1 MSIGYLYCF
10 SNRSMPSILKIGV
23 TTREPLVR
31 LKEANMSDTWRPPT
45 PYEMEFAKQVIS
57 PMEKETI
64 LHTILAK
71 YTERVNPN
79 REFFRAS
86 VEEVKQL
93 FDLIDGEYYNNIE
106 NKNHLAERV
115 NNEEINN
122 EEINPDSSEN
132 KVNNEYYKF
141 TKWLTYNCL
150 DIKSGKVSLRELTE
164 KSGFSEC
171 KIKDFM
177 KKNGYKYYN
186 FRFPCDKNGNYN
198 QGGYKDIE
206 LLYFTEKI

>member
-23 TTREPLVR
+23 TTREPLIR

-45 PYEMEFAKQVIS
+45 PYEMEFAKKVIS

-86 VEEVKQL
+86 VEEVKKL
-93 FDLIDGEYYNNIE
+93 FDLIDGDYYNNLETI
-106 NKNHLAERV
+106 NRV
-115 NNEEINN
+115 KQREKKDDMNQDIIKDIN
-122 EEINPDSSEN
+122 EN
-132 KVNNEYYKF
+132 KVNNEYSQF
-141 TKWLTYNCL
+141 TEWLTYNCL
-150 DIKSGKVSLRELTE
+150 DSKSGKVSLRELSE
-164 KSGFSEC
+164 KSGLSEC

-186 FRFPCDKNGNYN
+186 FRFSSDENGNYD
-198 QGGYKDIE
+198 QGGYKDITM
-206 LLYFTEKI
+206 LYFTEKI